1 MRHKWTIEDAPPKLF
16 LQRQHG
22 LVWDLEALKREM
34 EQPASERR
42 AASLRHALKNAS
54 CAVSYNCRFSG
65 PRLMIRL

>member
-1 MRHKWTIEDAPPKLF
+1 MRHKWTIEDAPPQLF

-42 AASLRHALKNAS
+42 AASLRHALKMRHVLFLTTVGFQAL
-54 CAVSYNCRFSG
+54 G
-65 PRLMIRL
+65 L

>member
-1 MRHKWTIEDAPPKLF
+1 MRHKWTIEDAPPQLF

-42 AASLRHALKNAS
+42 ASLRHALKMRHVLFLTTVGFQAL
-54 CAVSYNCRFSG
+54 G
-65 PRLMIRL
+65 L